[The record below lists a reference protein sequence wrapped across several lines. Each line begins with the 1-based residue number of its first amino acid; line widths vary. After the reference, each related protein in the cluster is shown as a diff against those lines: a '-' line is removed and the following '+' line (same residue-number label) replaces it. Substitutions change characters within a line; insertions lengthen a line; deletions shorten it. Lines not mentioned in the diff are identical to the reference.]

1 MVMGVQ
7 ISHLHSLSSH
17 RLARSGHRPF
27 KAVTRVQIPLGTII
41 YLYFFSL
48 FIKGR
53 YIMNIKITA
62 ESRQEEI
69 LYYPHHL
76 NFHLIGYTK
85 INVIRNYHIRHCSK
99 KDIDY
104 ILSLSNRELS
114 YFFFGT
120 EKAWVNLFRD
130 REPDYV
136 DFEHSSILV
145 LDKHPVGG
153 FFDITLSVSCSFV
166 LYVKESPSLDFLPL
180 FYFSLITLFIMVMV
194 YLFY

>member
-27 KAVTRVQIPLGTII
+27 KAVTRVQIPLGTIM
-41 YLYFFSL
+41 YLYIISFL
-48 FIKGR
+48 YKGG
-53 YIMNIKITA
+53 IMNIKITA

-76 NFHLIGYTK
+76 NFHLVGYTK
-85 INVIRNYHIRHCSK
+85 INVVRNYHIRHCSK

-104 ILSLSNRELS
+104 ILSLSDQELA
-114 YFFFGT
+114 YFFFGNESNWKT
-120 EKAWVNLFRD
+120 LFRS

-136 DFEHSSILV
+136 DFEHASLLI
-145 LDKHPVGG
+145 LDKNQLGG
-153 FFDITLSVSCSFV
+153 FFDLNLSISCSFV
-166 LYVKESPSLDFLPL
+166 LYVKETPNLDVSPL
-180 FYFSLITLFIMVMV
+180 FYFSLLTLFVMMMV